1 MAETNATHIA
11 LKYAGVVTLIL
22 VLFNLPIYLLLE
34 TRWSLD
40 NTVDS
45 TGVTNSM
52 KWWPQL

>member
-11 LKYAGVVTLIL
+11 LKYAGAVTLIL

-52 KWWPQL
+52 K